1 MMGIPEELAP
11 LIAIAVIEEYVIL
24 VTQTAAFVIKDSFI
38 LKPKKLAFSIAN
50 AVMQPSTV
58 QLLENV
64 LVSMIVEIMVIV

>member
-1 MMGIPEELAP
+1 LQNDFSILFLKECANAMMGIPEELAP

-58 QLLENV
+58 
-64 LVSMIVEIMVIV
+64 